1 MKKIAYTGLWDEF
14 FSEQSLIPQTIHE
27 ICQIEDTPDITKA
40 DYLLYSLFSQD
51 HWFAPDHVIKIFYTG
66 ENVTPDFNACDYAIG
81 FDWLDFG
88 DRYFRFPLYYLY
100 KDICEL
106 METKHHRPIT
116 EKSDFCSITVSNTNR
131 NPIFQE
137 LFEKLS
143 IYKKVDS
150 GGGWRNNIGGLV
162 EDKFSFDSS
171 HKFSIVCEN
180 SSSPGYTTE
189 KLIQAFAA
197 NCIPIYW
204 GDSAIDKVFNK
215 KAFINVMD
223 YDSVED
229 VVERV
234 KEIDRN
240 DSLYVAMQK
249 EPALVDERY
258 KKDYQTKEL
267 SNFLSKIFNSP
278 SDKAMRRNRDCRGE
292 KYIRDQRRQIEKDN
306 DFFSKM
312 RNFIIRKA

>member
-1 MKKIAYTGLWDEF
+1 MKKIAYTGLWEDF

-27 ICQIEDTPDITKA
+27 ICQIEDTQDVTKA

-51 HWFAPDHVIKIFYTG
+51 HWFAPDRVIKIFYTG

-106 METKHHRPIT
+106 METKHQRPIA
-116 EKSDFCSITVSNTNR
+116 EKNDFCSITVSNANR
-131 NPIFQE
+131 NPVFQE

-143 IYKKVDS
+143 VYKKVDS

-215 KAFINVMD
+215 EAFVNVMD
-223 YDSVED
+223 YGSVED
-229 VVERV
+229 VVEKV
-234 KEIDRN
+234 KEIDHN

-258 KKDYQTKEL
+258 KKEHQIKEL
-267 SNFLSKIFNSP
+267 NNFLSNIFNAP
-278 SDKAMRRNRDCRGE
+278 LDKAMRRNRDCRGGI
-292 KYIRDQRRQIEKDN
+292 YIRDQRRQVEKDN
-306 DFFSKM
+306 DFFSRM
-312 RNFIIRKA
+312 RNLINRND